1 MSKWELILKKS
12 HGNIIVDY
20 FNNKEEAEEELEYRE
35 TLCRHMGYS
44 PDIPYSI
51 RKSISKNKK

>member
-12 HGNIIVDY
+12 QGNIIIDY